1 MASIEFE
8 NLSLEFPVYG
18 MVSRSLRKDLVRVS
32 TGGRWVTPA
41 SGSVV
46 KVRAL
51 DSLNLRIEHGDRVG
65 LVGHNGSGKSTLLR
79 VVSSIYEPTEGRL
92 KLDGKVYALLD
103 VMLGMDPE
111 STGYENIILC
121 GLIHGLTKKEI
132 LKKQTAIAEFTELGD
147 YLSMPIRTYSTGMQV
162 RLAFSI
168 ATSILP
174 EILVLDEVIGAGDAA
189 FIEKARARLYEIMNA
204 SAIVLLAS
212 HDISILRSA
221 CNKILWLDGGKVNYF
236 GDVAEGIEAYEKSAH
251 VKNKMTVG
259 DVLSV

>member
-1 MASIEFE
+1 MASIELQ
-8 NLSLEFPVYG
+8 NISLEFPVYG
-18 MVSRSLRKDLVRVS
+18 MISRSFRKDLIRIS

-41 SGSVV
+41 SGKII

-51 DSLNLRIEHGDRVG
+51 DNLNLRIEHGDRVG
-65 LVGHNGSGKSTLLR
+65 LIGHNGSGKSTFLR
-79 VVSSIYEPTEGRL
+79 VVSQIYEPTHGQL
-92 KLDGKVYALLD
+92 CIQGKVYALLD

-121 GLIHGLTKKEI
+121 GFIHGLTKREIQNKQKEI
-132 LKKQTAIAEFTELGD
+132 ADFTELGD

-189 FIEKARARLYEIMNA
+189 FIQKARARLFEVMNA
-204 SAIVLLAS
+204 SEIVILAS
-212 HDISILRSA
+212 HDLGILESS
-221 CNKILWLDGGKVNYF
+221 CNKVLWLDAGTIKFF
-236 GDVAEGIEAYEKSAH
+236 GDAATGLALYKQSGIKTHDEAIPS
-251 VKNKMTVG
+251 
-259 DVLSV
+259 